1 MFTSDLTLLQR
12 TILRAIYDCLQT
24 RDFIFFGPRHIL
36 PHLDPKLPLGVV
48 VASLSGLHI
57 SGILLAYDEKMLGPD
72 KHFYLSEMG
81 AELSHEVV
89 LATSTVLQTQ
99 EPSPLQGAI
108 PASDRFV
115 SRSDNAILFEK
126 AEHELDTL
134 IEAVRTANDLKVT
147 ADERLAI
154 ISEVEGVRAL
164 IKQPVVRIR
173 AIYDAIR
180 ANSLL
185 RWLAAVAGA
194 GIVGDKAVAAVNA
207 LLALLGL

>member
-12 TILRAIYDCLQT
+12 TILRAIYACLQT
-24 RDFIFFGPRHIL
+24 RDFIHFGPRHIL
-36 PHLDPKLPLGVV
+36 PHLDPILPLGVV
-48 VASLSGLHI
+48 VATLSGLHI
-57 SGILLAYDEKMLGPD
+57 SGILLAHDEKMRGPD

-99 EPSPLQGAI
+99 EPSPLQGTI

-115 SRSDNAILFEK
+115 TRSDNILLFEK
-126 AEHELDTL
+126 AAEELNTL

-154 ISEVEGVRAL
+154 ISEVEGLRALVMQPAVRA
-164 IKQPVVRIR
+164 R
-173 AIYDAIR
+173 AIYNAVR
-180 ANSLL
+180 ENSILK
-185 RWLAAVAGA
+185 WLAVMAGA
-194 GIVGDKAVAAVNA
+194 GVVGAKADAAVNA